1 MKFIERLFIWF
12 VAESLSYVF
21 SQAIA
26 EQVSAN
32 PFVYYPILIICFS
45 IGSLVA
51 TIGLFKEELEEADL
65 I

>member
-1 MKFIERLFIWF
+1 MKFIGRLFIWF

-32 PFVYYPILIICFS
+32 PFIYYPILILCFS
-45 IGSLVA
+45 LASLVA
-51 TIGLFKEELEEADL
+51 TIGLFYPYIKELD
-65 I
+65 